1 MEGRGAVMPRGAGP
15 PFTGAD
21 VVRNWRTYVV
31 AGVTLAFLA
40 LAGWLA
46 LPHLPPTVRVWERSN
61 LRSAADTPPETVFL
75 GAADSAGAGAG
86 ATVLSTKV
94 EEETAARSAARV
106 VHVAVVIGP
115 MLRVPTRAVA
125 PEPVPPPDP
134 FAAALAK
141 ELITGPARTAFGTPV
156 VTLPELA
163 NRPEV
168 TRALRRMY
176 PSELRRA
183 GAAGTSVIRLR
194 IDEDG
199 RVIRRYVVATCGNV
213 LLDRAAISSASLM
226 RFVPARFEGKAV
238 RSEVDIPVTF
248 AVVTVADTTTRARA
262 ADTAAHGR
270 ARETARPTGSAGAKT
285 PGTATPARTPSRNT
299 PARSGGTAAPA
310 P

>member
-1 MEGRGAVMPRGAGP
+1 M
-15 PFTGAD
+15 
-21 VVRNWRTYVV
+21 V

-46 LPHLPPTVRVWERSN
+46 LPHLPPTARVWERSS
-61 LRSAADTPPETVFL
+61 LRGGADTPPQTVFL
-75 GAADSAGAGAG
+75 GPEDSVGGRPGAVPSARTEEDAAGTG
-86 ATVLSTKV
+86 
-94 EEETAARSAARV
+94 ARV
-106 VHVAVVIGP
+106 LHVAVVIGP

-199 RVIRRYVVATCGNV
+199 RVIRRFVVATCGNV
-213 LLDRAAISSASLM
+213 LLDRAATSSASLM

-248 AVVTVADTTTRARA
+248 AVVTVADTATGARPGDTTRARA
-262 ADTAAHGR
+262 GKAPAPSAAAKAADTPPP
-270 ARETARPTGSAGAKT
+270 ART
-285 PGTATPARTPSRNT
+285 PNRKASPASGGTATPAR
-299 PARSGGTAAPA
+299 
-310 P
+310 